1 METPANQAEA
11 IALTEEQITPSGEK
25 EADEPLIG
33 CLISHYRVLNKLG
46 SGGMGVVYR
55 AEDVLLRRHVALKFL
70 RKELD
75 AEEDARSRFQ
85 REARAA
91 SSLNHP
97 NICTI
102 HDVGEYEGH
111 PYLVMELIE
120 GQTLKDRIA
129 GGPAP
134 AEEVAAYGM
143 QLADALESAHAKR
156 IVHRDVKPAN
166 VFVTPRGQVKLLD
179 FGLAR
184 LPKDAL
190 DGSAKS
196 DSPLT
201 KTDAIVGTLMYVSPE
216 VLLKKEADARSD
228 LWGLGVVLYE
238 LASGIH
244 PFKRQ
249 TMYQMTSAILYEPA
263 ARLPN
268 NVPEGLRHVIL
279 RCLAKEPAER
289 YQRASEAR
297 AALETIGELKEGLS
311 DPNLRTLEN
320 KAIRSIAVLPF
331 HNQSADPEADYLSWG
346 ITQSLIYSLGQLDKL
361 HVAPVSSVQRYKGQT
376 PDPLQLGQDMR
387 VGAVLTGRV
396 AARGDELVVGT
407 ELVDTQSGWQI
418 WGRQYTRKASDLVSI
433 HEEIAREITEGLR
446 LSLTRDEKKRLEK
459 STTTDPLA
467 YQLYLKGRF
476 CFNSKDENGLQQALR
491 NFTLAVRKDPRFAAA
506 HAGVAEAY
514 AWLGFFG
521 VLPPQDCFPKAK
533 DAEGKASQ
541 LDPGLSD
548 AHAVGALTDFLYR
561 WDMPAAEKRFSRA
574 IELDARNVEAR
585 FWFAWFLAAAG
596 RPGEAEE
603 QMVEVAAVEPG
614 SLLVLAYHAFMLYLA
629 RRHDAAIE
637 KLRAVL
643 SRAPKFAVAQW
654 WLGLAL
660 TEKGDYEPALEAFRE
675 SVEHSE
681 CHPSPLAA
689 MGNLYGRLGWK
700 NDATI
705 TEQRLAEM
713 AGKRYVSA
721 FDRAVCAASSRD
733 KEVALTWIE
742 RAAEEHSVLLAFAK
756 VWPALDPMRG
766 EGRFQAVVKRL
777 GFE

>member
-1 METPANQAEA
+1 MPQS
-11 IALTEEQITPSGEK
+11 LP
-25 EADEPLIG
+25 DPLID
-33 CLISHYRVLNKLG
+33 CTVSHYRVADKLG
-46 SGGMGVVYR
+46 EGGMGVVYR
-55 AEDVLLRRHVALKFL
+55 AEDLLLRREVALKFL

-75 AEEDARSRFQ
+75 AEEDARSRFL

-102 HDVGEYEGH
+102 HDVGEHEGH

-120 GQTLKDRIA
+120 GRTLKARITE
-129 GGPAP
+129 GPAA

-143 QLADALESAHAKR
+143 QLADALESAHTKR
-156 IVHRDVKPAN
+156 IVHRDIKPAN

-184 LPKDAL
+184 RLPRDAL
-190 DGSAKS
+190 DGSTKS

-216 VLLKKEADARSD
+216 VLLKKDADARSD

-238 LASGIH
+238 LASGVH

-249 TMYQMTSAILYEPA
+249 TMYQMTSAILYEPPE
-263 ARLPN
+263 RLPTN
-268 NVPEGLRHVIL
+268 LPEGLRRVIV
-279 RCLAKEPAER
+279 RCLAKDPAER

-297 AALETIGELKEGLS
+297 AALEAISELKDELS
-311 DPNLRTLEN
+311 DPNLRTIES
-320 KAIRSIAVLPF
+320 KSIRSIAVLPF
-331 HNQSADPEADYLSWG
+331 HNQSGDPEADYLSWG

-361 HVAPVSSVQRYKGQT
+361 RVAPASSVQRYKGKT
-376 PDPLQLGQDMR
+376 PDPSRLGQDMR

-418 WGRQYTRKASDLVSI
+418 WGRQYTRKASDLASI
-433 HEEIAREITEGLR
+433 HEEIAREITDGLR
-446 LSLTRDEKKRLEK
+446 LSLTRDEKKLLEK
-459 STTTDPLA
+459 TTPTDPVA

-506 HAGVAEAY
+506 HAGIAEAY

-533 DAEGKASQ
+533 EAEGKASQ
-541 LDPGLSD
+541 LDSGLSD
-548 AHAVGALTDFLYR
+548 AHAVGALTDFLYC
-561 WDMPAAEKRFSRA
+561 WDMPAAEKKFGRS
-574 IELDARNVEAR
+574 IELDARNVEAK

-596 RPGEAEE
+596 RAGEADE
-603 QMVEVAAVEPG
+603 QMAEAETIEPA
-614 SLLVLAYHAFMLYLA
+614 SLLVSTYHAFMLYLA

-637 KLRAVL
+637 RLRAVL
-643 SRAPKFAVAQW
+643 GRAPRFAVAHW

-660 TEKGDYEPALEAFRE
+660 TEKGDHEPALEAFRQ
-675 SVEHSE
+675 SVEYSGF
-681 CHPSPLAA
+681 HPSPLAA

-700 NDATI
+700 NDAKN
-705 TEQRLAEM
+705 TEQRLADL

-721 FDRAVCAASSRD
+721 FDRAICSASSPE
-733 KEVALTWIE
+733 KEVAMTWIE
-742 RAAEEHSVLLAFAK
+742 RAAEEHSVLLAFGK
-756 VWPALDPMRG
+756 VWPALDPVRG
-766 EGRFQAVVKRL
+766 EARFQAVVKRL